1 MMWKDLHARGTPSV
15 CCSGQ
20 ELPGWMASGV
30 LPHKDPLYKSL
41 LSVSWRPQT
50 PCSSRAEP
58 SSFTLWTITLS
69 PGEGPA
75 QEVWPNRPH
84 VV

>member
-1 MMWKDLHARGTPSV
+1 MHEAHPLCAAVARN
-15 CCSGQ
+15 CQ
-20 ELPGWMASGV
+20 AGWPLGSCHTKIPYLSDA
-30 LPHKDPLYKSL
+30 LYKSL
-41 LSVSWRPQT
+41 LSVSWHPQT

-58 SSFTLWTITLS
+58 SSFNLWTVTLS